1 MQNCRT
7 VKLRMHGCCRAVVV
21 LAWPK
26 SSHSWAMQVTRQ
38 EHVGNFISEPLTNSQ
53 LVPIF
58 DLKEPFKRLTHLRA
72 SRLSLPVSLQWGSV
86 SVTECGWFYGCLF
99 WLVVC
104 WRLDRVCRPNWPVCG
119 RSDLLDGQTAAFIIP
134 QYPTPFFFLNKVGL
148 LLSFCFL

>member
-7 VKLRMHGCCRAVVV
+7 VKLRIHGCYRAVVV

-26 SSHSWAMQVTRQ
+26 SSHSWAIQVTRQ

-58 DLKEPFKRLTHLRA
+58 DLKEPFKRLTHSRA

-86 SVTECGWFYGCLF
+86 C
-99 WLVVC
+99 
-104 WRLDRVCRPNWPVCG
+104 DRVWVVLWLFVLAGCMLKTR
-119 RSDLLDGQTAAFIIP
+119 
-134 QYPTPFFFLNKVGL
+134 
-148 LLSFCFL
+148 